1 MSTKYTIPGGYD
13 FAEGIRTGHA
23 TAFFAWLTDNNVDPS
38 VIDPKKDVTVSHDAT
53 TSAAITAIT
62 LDGQK
67 GTWPLTPVP
76 EAVAEWLAGQFGP
89 KLAPVDD
96 ITQRLDKLRDARAR
110 AQAAKDE
117 ADELRAEILAILTVR
132 KATVGTV
139 AGVPVIGIKSI
150 PMAGRLDRKALEA
163 EYPTIAARFT
173 GPETTQTRL
182 EFL

>member
-38 VIDPKKDVTVSHDAT
+38 VIDPMRDVVIAHDAT
-53 TSAAITAIT
+53 TSASITADT
-62 LDGQK
+62 LEGQR

-76 EAVAEWLAGQFGP
+76 EAVAEWLATEFGV
-89 KLAPVDD
+89 KAAPVDD
-96 ITQRLDKLRDARAR
+96 IAVRLDKLRDARQR

-132 KATVGTV
+132 KATVGTIS
-139 AGVPVIGIKSI
+139 GVPVIGIKKI
-150 PMAGRLDRKALEA
+150 PMPGRLDRKGLEA
-163 EYPTIAARFT
+163 EYPTIVARFV